1 MPINIVDNSKS
12 KLRFSGK
19 RTGVSITLPIGWHQE
34 SGEDPN
40 YATDIYYQSLGEP
53 YSPCITVKIIE
64 IPEAE
69 YHQNNYQELSEILLA
84 EQAQSS
90 FSQTLEMIEQRIE
103 NIDDHAARIDIFKM
117 IDAETKISVTQ
128 YQVSI
133 QLANSVCG
141 IVAIMKTE
149 DQDFYLP
156 IFNEAMRSL
165 QLASHI
171 DTA

>member
-1 MPINIVDNSKS
+1 MPINIENNAKP
-12 KLRFSGK
+12 KLRFSSK

-34 SGEDPN
+34 SSEDPN
-40 YATDIYYQSLGEP
+40 HATDIYYQSLGEP

-90 FSQTLEMIEQRIE
+90 FSQTLEILEQLIE

-117 IDAETKISVTQ
+117 IDAETKIEVTQ
-128 YQVSI
+128 YQVTI
-133 QLANSVCG
+133 QLAASVCG

-156 IFNEAMRSL
+156 VFNEAVRSL
-165 QLASHI
+165 KL
-171 DTA
+171 TTY

>member
-1 MPINIVDNSKS
+1 MPMNIVNNSTS

-19 RTGVSITLPIGWHQE
+19 KTGVAITLPIGWHQE
-34 SGEDPN
+34 SNEDTN

-69 YHQNNYQELSEILLA
+69 YHQNNYQELSEILLT

-90 FSQTLEMIEQRIE
+90 FSQTLEILEQRIE
-103 NIDDHAARIDIFKM
+103 NIDQHSARIDVFNM
-117 IDAETKISVTQ
+117 IDEETKIPVTQ
-128 YQVSI
+128 YQVTI
-133 QLANSVCG
+133 QLAAAVCG

-149 DQDFYLP
+149 DQDFYRP
-156 IFNEAMRSL
+156 IFNEAVSSL
-165 QLASHI
+165 KL
-171 DTA
+171 TPN